1 MTESDIQPSLD
12 KKETLDYSRKVKRT
26 LEVTLIALLLGLAVE
41 ILLNGHPL
49 GINFPIWAALCA
61 AALFITARLE
71 GIRPSRWE
79 SLLVIPILFLSVM
92 AVIRLEPLTVFL
104 CVIGTFMLFALWVR
118 VFRAGRLIDFG
129 WLDFAVAVIAPPL
142 EALFRPWATMTEAWR
157 RAAGDRGGRS
167 RGWAILRGVLL
178 ALPVLAVFTALLAAA
193 DLVFG
198 DFVEEALRWLNI
210 EKLLEYVGRGV
221 VVVLSAIFMLGAL
234 VIALL
239 DPGKRKL
246 HGEDKP
252 LLNPFVGFLESTI
265 VLGAVDLLF
274 ASFVVV
280 QFRYLFGGEFNIT
293 VAAGYT
299 YAEYARNGFGELVW
313 VAFLSMG
320 LIMALGYFGKR
331 GETRERSWFNGLST
345 GLVALLGVI
354 LVSAWQRLLLY
365 EGAYGFTELRT
376 YTHVFIPWL
385 ALHLVVF
392 LFLLFRG
399 NLRRFAPFAALG
411 TLGFVVT
418 LSLLNVDAFIVQQ
431 NVKRFALTEEIDLD
445 YLKYLTD
452 DAVPGLV
459 QFTRTAPEG
468 VREELLASL
477 ACRRAMQGDRLADLD
492 WPSWHPSHARAMTL
506 LDGLEGIDA
515 YTVEFEDWSW
525 MVSGPGVE
533 KDYCDYW
540 FWD

>member
-1 MTESDIQPSLD
+1 MTETDNQLNKEP
-12 KKETLDYSRKVKRT
+12 KETLDFSRKVKRA
-26 LEVTLIALLLGLAVE
+26 LEVTLLALLLGLGVE
-41 ILLNGHPL
+41 ILFYSHPL
-49 GINFPIWAALCA
+49 GINFPIWAALSA

-71 GIRPSRWE
+71 GVQPSRWE
-79 SLLVIPILFLSVM
+79 WLLVIPILFLSVM
-92 AVIRLEPLTVFL
+92 AAMRLEPLTVFL
-104 CVIGTFMLFALWVR
+104 SVVGTWMLFALWVR

-129 WLDFAVAVIAPPL
+129 WLDFAAAVIIPPL

-157 RAAGDRGGRS
+157 RAAGERGGRS

-178 ALPVLAVFTALLAAA
+178 ALPVLAIFTALLAAA
-193 DLVFG
+193 DFVFG
-198 DFVEEALRWLNI
+198 DLVEEALRWLNI
-210 EKLLEYVGRGV
+210 EKLLEWVGRGV
-221 VVVLSAIFMLGAL
+221 VIVLSAIFMLGAL

-239 DPGKRKL
+239 DPGKRAL

-252 LLNPFVGFLESTI
+252 LLKPFVGFLESTI

-274 ASFVVV
+274 AFFVVV
-280 QFRYLFGGEFNIT
+280 QFRYLFGGEANIT
-293 VAAGYT
+293 AAGYT
-299 YAEYARNGFGELVW
+299 YADYARNGFGELVW
-313 VAFLSMG
+313 VAFLGMG

-331 GETRERSWFNGLST
+331 GESRQRSWFNGLST
-345 GLVALLGVI
+345 GLVMMLGVI

-392 LFLLFRG
+392 LVLLFRG

-418 LSLLNVDAFIVQQ
+418 LNLLNVDAFIVSQ
-431 NVKRFALTEEIDLD
+431 NVKRFEQTGEIDLA

-452 DAVPGLV
+452 DAVPGLIE
-459 QFTRTAPEG
+459 FSRAAPEG
-468 VREELLASL
+468 LHEELLASL
-477 ACRRAMQGDRLADLD
+477 ACRRAMQGDRQEDLD
-492 WPSWHPSHARAMTL
+492 WPSWHASHKRAMTL
-506 LDGLEGIDA
+506 LDELAALDS
-515 YTVEFEDWSW
+515 YTVEFEDWNW

-533 KDYCDYW
+533 KEYCDYW
-540 FWD
+540 YWD

>member
-1 MTESDIQPSLD
+1 MTETDIQTNNEP
-12 KKETLDYSRKVKRT
+12 KETPDFSRKVKRA
-26 LEVTLIALLLGLAVE
+26 LEVTSIALLLGIGVE
-41 ILLNGHPL
+41 ILFYSHPL
-49 GINFPIWAALCA
+49 GINFPIWAVLSA

-71 GIRPSRWE
+71 GVQPSRWE
-79 SLLVIPILFLSVM
+79 GLLVIPILFLSGM
-92 AVIRLEPLTVFL
+92 AAMRLEPLTVFL
-104 CVIGTFMLFALWVR
+104 SVVGTWMLFALWVR

-129 WLDFAVAVIAPPL
+129 WLDFAIAVIVPPL

-157 RAAGDRGGRS
+157 RAAGERGGRS

-178 ALPVLAVFTALLAAA
+178 ALPVLAIFTALLAAA
-193 DLVFG
+193 DFVFG
-198 DFVEEALRWLNI
+198 DLVEEALRWLNI

-221 VVVLSAIFMLGAL
+221 VIVLSAIFMLGAL
-234 VIALL
+234 VVALL
-239 DPGKRKL
+239 DPGKRTL
-246 HGEDKP
+246 QGEDKP
-252 LLNPFVGFLESTI
+252 LLKPFVGFLESMI

-274 ASFVVV
+274 ALFVVV
-280 QFRYLFGGEFNIT
+280 QFRYLFGGEANIT
-293 VAAGYT
+293 AAGYT
-299 YAEYARNGFGELVW
+299 YADYARNGFGELVW
-313 VAFLSMG
+313 VAFLGMG

-331 GETRERSWFNGLST
+331 GESRQRSWFNGLST
-345 GLVALLGVI
+345 GLVVMLGVI

-418 LSLLNVDAFIVQQ
+418 LNLLNVHAFIVSQ
-431 NVKRFALTEEIDLD
+431 NVKRFEQTGEIDLV
-445 YLKYLTD
+445 YLQYLTD

-459 QFTRTAPEG
+459 EFSRVAPEDM
-468 VREELLASL
+468 REDLLASL
-477 ACRRAMQGDRLADLD
+477 ACRRAMQGDRQEDLD
-492 WPSWHPSHARAMTL
+492 WPSWHASHKRAMTL
-506 LDGLEGIDA
+506 LDELAALDA
-515 YTVEFEDWSW
+515 YTVEFEDWNW

-533 KDYCDYW
+533 NEYCDYW
-540 FWD
+540 YWD

>member
-1 MTESDIQPSLD
+1 MTETENQLNKEP
-12 KKETLDYSRKVKRT
+12 KETLDFSRKVKRA
-26 LEVTLIALLLGLAVE
+26 LEVTLIALLLGLGVE
-41 ILLNGHPL
+41 ILFYSHPL
-49 GINFPIWAALCA
+49 GINFPIWAALSA

-71 GIRPSRWE
+71 GVQPSRWE
-79 SLLVIPILFLSVM
+79 WLLVIPILFLSVM
-92 AVIRLEPLTVFL
+92 AAMRLEPLTVFL
-104 CVIGTFMLFALWVR
+104 SVVGTWMLFALWVR

-129 WLDFAVAVIAPPL
+129 WLDFAAAVIIPPL

-157 RAAGDRGGRS
+157 RAAGERGGRS

-178 ALPVLAVFTALLAAA
+178 ALPVLAIFTALLAAA
-193 DLVFG
+193 DFVFG
-198 DFVEEALRWLNI
+198 DLVEEALRWLNI
-210 EKLLEYVGRGV
+210 EKLLEWVGRGV
-221 VVVLSAIFMLGAL
+221 VIVLSAIFMLGAL

-239 DPGKRKL
+239 DPGKRAL

-252 LLNPFVGFLESTI
+252 LLKPFVGFLESTI

-274 ASFVVV
+274 AFFVVV
-280 QFRYLFGGEFNIT
+280 QFRYLFGGEANIT
-293 VAAGYT
+293 AAGYT
-299 YAEYARNGFGELVW
+299 YADYARNGFGELVW
-313 VAFLSMG
+313 VAFLGMG

-331 GETRERSWFNGLST
+331 GESRQRSWFNGLST
-345 GLVALLGVI
+345 GLVMMLGVI

-392 LFLLFRG
+392 LVLLFRG

-418 LSLLNVDAFIVQQ
+418 LNLLNVDAFIVSQ
-431 NVKRFALTEEIDLD
+431 NVKRFEQTGEIDLV

-452 DAVPGLV
+452 DAVPGLIE
-459 QFTRTAPEG
+459 FSRAAPEG
-468 VREELLASL
+468 LHEELLASL
-477 ACRRAMQGDRLADLD
+477 ACRRAMQGDRQEDLD
-492 WPSWHPSHARAMTL
+492 WPSWHASHKRAMTL
-506 LDGLEGIDA
+506 LDELAALDA
-515 YTVEFEDWSW
+515 YTVEFEDWNW

-533 KDYCDYW
+533 KEYCDYW
-540 FWD
+540 YWD

>member
-1 MTESDIQPSLD
+1 MTEKDIQHN
-12 KKETLDYSRKVKRT
+12 KELNTAPDFSRKVKRA
-26 LEVTLIALLLGLAVE
+26 LEVTSIALLLGLGVE
-41 ILLNGHPL
+41 ILFYGHPL
-49 GINFPIWAALCA
+49 GINFPIWAALSA

-71 GIRPSRWE
+71 GIRSSRWE
-79 SLLVIPILFLSVM
+79 SLLVIPILFLSTM
-92 AVIRLEPLTVFL
+92 AVVRLEPLTVFL
-104 CVIGTFMLFALWVR
+104 SVVGTWMLFALWVR
-118 VFRAGRLIDFG
+118 VFRSGRLIDFG

-157 RAAGDRGGRS
+157 RAAGERGGRS

-178 ALPVLAVFTALLAAA
+178 ALPVLAIFTALLAAA

-198 DFVEEALRWLNI
+198 DLVEEALRWLNI

-221 VVVLSAIFMLGAL
+221 IVALSAIFMLGAL

-239 DPGKRKL
+239 DPGKRTL
-246 HGEDKP
+246 QGEDKP
-252 LLNPFVGFLESTI
+252 LLKSFVGFLESMI

-274 ASFVVV
+274 GLFVVV
-280 QFRYLFGGEFNIT
+280 QFRYLFGGEANIT
-293 VAAGYT
+293 AAGYT

-345 GLVALLGVI
+345 GLVVMLGVI

-392 LFLLFRG
+392 LVLLFRG
-399 NLRRFAPFAALG
+399 NLRRFAPLAALG

-418 LSLLNVDAFIVQQ
+418 LNLLNIDAFIVRQ
-431 NVKRFALTEEIDLD
+431 NVKRFERTEEIDLD
-445 YLKYLTD
+445 YLQYLTD
-452 DAVPGLV
+452 DAVPGLAEFARV
-459 QFTRTAPEG
+459 APDDM
-468 VREELLASL
+468 REELLASL
-477 ACRRAMQGDRLADLD
+477 ACRRAMQGERLADLD

-506 LDGLEGIDA
+506 LDGLEGLDA
-515 YTVEFEDWSW
+515 YTVEFEDWNW

-540 FWD
+540 YWD

>member
-1 MTESDIQPSLD
+1 MTETDVQPN
-12 KKETLDYSRKVKRT
+12 KEPKAAPDFSRKVKRA
-26 LEVTLIALLLGLAVE
+26 LEVTLIALLLGFGVE
-41 ILLNGHPL
+41 ILFYGHPL
-49 GINFPIWAALCA
+49 GINFPIWAALSV

-79 SLLVIPILFLSVM
+79 NLLVIPILFLSAM

-104 CVIGTFMLFALWVR
+104 SVVGTWMLFALWVR
-118 VFRAGRLIDFG
+118 VFRSGRLIDFG
-129 WLDFAVAVIAPPL
+129 WLDFAVALIAPPL
-142 EALFRPWATMTEAWR
+142 EALFRPWSTMTEAWR
-157 RAAGDRGGRS
+157 RAAGERGGRS
-167 RGWAILRGVLL
+167 RGWAILRGLLL
-178 ALPVLAVFTALLAAA
+178 ALPVLAIFTALLAAA

-198 DFVEEALRWLNI
+198 DLVEEALRWLNI

-221 VVVLSAIFMLGAL
+221 IVALSAIFMLGAL

-239 DPGKRKL
+239 DPGKRTL
-246 HGEDKP
+246 QGEDKP
-252 LLNPFVGFLESTI
+252 LLRPFVGFLESMI

-274 ASFVVV
+274 GLFVVV
-280 QFRYLFGGEFNIT
+280 QFRYLFGGEANIT
-293 VAAGYT
+293 AAGYT

-345 GLVALLGVI
+345 GLVVMLGVI

-365 EGAYGFTELRT
+365 ESAYGFTELRT

-392 LFLLFRG
+392 LVLLFRG

-418 LSLLNVDAFIVQQ
+418 LNLLNVDAFIVRQ
-431 NVKRFALTEEIDLD
+431 NVKRFERTEEIDLV
-445 YLKYLTD
+445 YLQYLTD

-459 QFTRTAPEG
+459 EFARVAPDDM
-468 VREELLASL
+468 REELLASL
-477 ACRRAMQGDRLADLD
+477 ACRRAMQGERLADLA

-506 LDGLEGIDA
+506 LDGLEGLDA
-515 YTVEFEDWSW
+515 YTVEFEDWNW

>member
-1 MTESDIQPSLD
+1 MTEKDIQSNIET
-12 KKETLDYSRKVKRT
+12 KEVPDFSRKVKRA

-41 ILLNGHPL
+41 ILFHGHAL

-71 GIRPSRWE
+71 GIQPSRWE
-79 SLLVIPILFLSVM
+79 LFLFIPILFLSTM
-92 AVIRLEPLTVFL
+92 AAIRQEPLTVFL
-104 CVIGTFMLFALWVR
+104 SVVGTLMLLTLWVR
-118 VFRAGRLIDFG
+118 VFRAGRIIDFG
-129 WLDFAVAVIAPPL
+129 WLDFAVAVIAPLL
-142 EALFRPWATMTEAWR
+142 EALFRPWATMVEAWR
-157 RAAGDRGGRS
+157 RAVGEQGGRS
-167 RGWAILRGVLL
+167 RGLAILRGVLL

-198 DFVEEALRWLNI
+198 DMVEEALRWLNI
-210 EKLLEYVGRGV
+210 EKLLEWVGRGV
-221 VVVLSAIFMLGAL
+221 IVVLSAIFMLGAL

-239 DPGKRKL
+239 DPRKRTL

-274 ASFVVV
+274 TLFVVV
-280 QFRYLFGGEFNIT
+280 QFRYLFGGEANIT
-293 VAAGYT
+293 AAGYT
-299 YAEYARNGFGELVW
+299 YADYARNGFGELVW

-331 GETRERSWFNGLST
+331 EEARQRSWFNGLSI

-418 LSLLNVDAFIVQQ
+418 LSLLNVNAFIVGQ
-431 NVKRFALTEEIDLD
+431 NVKRFELTKAIDLE
-445 YLKYLTD
+445 YLSQLSD

-459 QFTRTAPEG
+459 QFARTTPEG
-468 VREELLASL
+468 VREELLADL
-477 ACRRAMQGDRLADLD
+477 ACRREMQRDRQADLD
-492 WPSWHPSHARAMTL
+492 WPSWHASRARAKVL
-506 LDGLEGIDA
+506 LEGLDA
-515 YTVEFEDWSW
+515 LDLYTVEREDWNW

-533 KDYCDYW
+533 EDYCDYRY
-540 FWD
+540 WD

>member
-1 MTESDIQPSLD
+1 MTQTDIQTNNEP
-12 KKETLDYSRKVKRT
+12 KETPDFSRKVKRA
-26 LEVTLIALLLGLAVE
+26 LEVTSIALALGLGVE
-41 ILLNGHPL
+41 ILFYSHPL
-49 GINFPIWAALCA
+49 GINFPIWAALSA

-71 GIRPSRWE
+71 GVKPSRWE
-79 SLLVIPILFLSVM
+79 WLLVIPILFLSGM
-92 AVIRLEPLTVFL
+92 AAMRLNPLTVFL
-104 CVIGTFMLFALWVR
+104 SVVGTWMLFALWVR
-118 VFRAGRLIDFG
+118 VFRSGRLIDFG
-129 WLDFAVAVIAPPL
+129 WLDFAIAMILPPL

-157 RAAGDRGGRS
+157 RAAGERGGHS

-178 ALPVLAVFTALLAAA
+178 ALPVIAIFTALLAAA
-193 DLVFG
+193 DFVFG
-198 DFVEEALRWLNI
+198 DLVEEALRWLNI

-234 VIALL
+234 VVALL

-246 HGEDKP
+246 QGEDKP
-252 LLNPFVGFLESTI
+252 LLKPFVGFLESTI

-274 ASFVVV
+274 TLFVIV
-280 QFRYLFGGEFNIT
+280 QFRYLFGGEANIT
-293 VAAGYT
+293 AAGYT
-299 YAEYARNGFGELVW
+299 YADYARNGFGELVW
-313 VAFLSMG
+313 VAFLGMG

-331 GETRERSWFNGLST
+331 GESRQRSWFNGLST
-345 GLVALLGVI
+345 GLVVMLGII
-354 LVSAWQRLLLY
+354 LISAWQRLLLY

-392 LFLLFRG
+392 LVLLFRG

-418 LSLLNVDAFIVQQ
+418 LNLLNVDAFIVSQ
-431 NVKRFALTEEIDLD
+431 NVKRFEQTGKIDLD

-459 QFTRTAPEG
+459 EFSRVAPEG
-468 VREELLASL
+468 MREDLLASL
-477 ACRRAMQGDRLADLD
+477 ACRRAMQGDRQEDLD
-492 WPSWHPSHARAMTL
+492 WPSWHASHKRAMAL
-506 LDGLEGIDA
+506 LDELTALDA
-515 YTVEFEDWSW
+515 YTVEQEDWNW

-533 KDYCDYW
+533 NEYCDYW
-540 FWD
+540 YWD

>member
-1 MTESDIQPSLD
+1 MTETDIRPNNEPKAAPD
-12 KKETLDYSRKVKRT
+12 FNRKVKRT
-26 LEVTLIALLLGLAVE
+26 LEVTSIAVLLGLAVE
-41 ILLNGHPL
+41 ILFHGHPL
-49 GINFPIWAALCA
+49 GINFPIWVALSA
-61 AALFITARLE
+61 VALFVTARLE
-71 GIRPSRWE
+71 GVKPSRWE
-79 SLLVIPILFLSVM
+79 WLLVLPILFLSGM
-92 AVIRLEPLTVFL
+92 AAMRLEPLTVFL
-104 CVIGTFMLFALWVR
+104 SVVGTLMLFALWVR

-157 RAAGDRGGRS
+157 RATGERGGRS
-167 RGWAILRGVLL
+167 RGLAILRGVLL
-178 ALPVLAVFTALLAAA
+178 ALPVLAIFTALLAAA

-198 DFVEEALRWLNI
+198 DLVEEALRWLNI

-221 VVVLSAIFMLGAL
+221 IVVLSAIFMLGAL

-239 DPGKRKL
+239 DPGKRTL
-246 HGEDKP
+246 NGEDKP
-252 LLNPFVGFLESTI
+252 LLKPFVGFLESTI

-274 ASFVVV
+274 ALFVIV
-280 QFRYLFGGEFNIT
+280 QFRYLFGGEANIT
-293 VAAGYT
+293 AAGYT

-320 LIMALGYFGKR
+320 LIMTLGYFGKR
-331 GETRERSWFNGLST
+331 GEPRERPWFNGLST

-399 NLRRFAPFAALG
+399 NLRRFAPFATLG

-418 LSLLNVDAFIVQQ
+418 LNLLIVDAFIVRQ
-431 NVKRFALTEEIDLD
+431 NVKRFELTEEIDLD
-445 YLKYLTD
+445 YLQKLTD

-459 QFTRTAPEG
+459 ELARAAPEG
-468 VREELLASL
+468 VRQDLLASL
-477 ACRRAMQGDRLADLD
+477 ACRRAMQGDRQEDLD
-492 WPSWHPSHARAMTL
+492 WPSWHASHERAMTL
-506 LDGLEGIDA
+506 LEGLDGLDA

-533 KDYCDYW
+533 KEYCDYW
-540 FWD
+540 YWD

>member
-1 MTESDIQPSLD
+1 MTETDNQLNKEP
-12 KKETLDYSRKVKRT
+12 KETPDFSRKVKRA
-26 LEVTLIALLLGLAVE
+26 LEVTAIALLLGLGVE
-41 ILLNGHPL
+41 ILFYSHPL
-49 GINFPIWAALCA
+49 GINFPIWAALSA

-71 GIRPSRWE
+71 GVKPSRWE
-79 SLLVIPILFLSVM
+79 WLLVIPILFLSAM
-92 AVIRLEPLTVFL
+92 AAMRLNPLTVFL
-104 CVIGTFMLFALWVR
+104 SVIGTWMLFALWVR

-129 WLDFAVAVIAPPL
+129 WLDFAIAVIVPPL

-157 RAAGDRGGRS
+157 RAAGEHGGRS

-178 ALPVLAVFTALLAAA
+178 ALPVLAIFTALLAAA
-193 DLVFG
+193 DFVFG
-198 DFVEEALRWLNI
+198 DLVEEALRWLNI

-221 VVVLSAIFMLGAL
+221 VIVLSATFMLGAL
-234 VIALL
+234 VVALL
-239 DPGKRKL
+239 DPGKRTL
-246 HGEDKP
+246 QGEDKP
-252 LLNPFVGFLESTI
+252 LLKPFVGFLESMI

-274 ASFVVV
+274 ALFVVV
-280 QFRYLFGGEFNIT
+280 QFRYLFGGEANIT
-293 VAAGYT
+293 AAGYT
-299 YAEYARNGFGELVW
+299 YADYARNGFGELVW
-313 VAFLSMG
+313 VAFLGMG

-331 GETRERSWFNGLST
+331 GESRQRSWFNGLST
-345 GLVALLGVI
+345 GLVVMLGVI

-418 LSLLNVDAFIVQQ
+418 LNLLNVDAFIVSQ
-431 NVKRFALTEEIDLD
+431 NVKRFEQTGKIDLV
-445 YLKYLTD
+445 YLQYLTD

-459 QFTRTAPEG
+459 EFSRVAPEG
-468 VREELLASL
+468 MREDLLASL
-477 ACRRAMQGDRLADLD
+477 ACRRAMQGDRQEDLE
-492 WPSWHPSHARAMTL
+492 WPSWHASHKRAMTL
-506 LDGLEGIDA
+506 LDELTALDA
-515 YTVEFEDWSW
+515 YTVEFEDWNW

-533 KDYCDYW
+533 EEYCDYW
-540 FWD
+540 YWD

>member
-1 MTESDIQPSLD
+1 MTETDNQLNIESKGTPDF
-12 KKETLDYSRKVKRT
+12 SRKVKRA
-26 LEVTLIALLLGLAVE
+26 LEVTSIAFLLGLGVE
-41 ILLNGHPL
+41 ILFYSHPL
-49 GINFPIWAALCA
+49 GINFPIWAALSA

-71 GIRPSRWE
+71 GVQPSRWE
-79 SLLVIPILFLSVM
+79 WLLVIPILFLSAM
-92 AVIRLEPLTVFL
+92 AAMRLEPLTVFL
-104 CVIGTFMLFALWVR
+104 SVVGTWMLFALWVR
-118 VFRAGRLIDFG
+118 VFRTGRFINFG
-129 WLDFAVAVIAPPL
+129 WLDFAIAVIVPPL

-157 RAAGDRGGRS
+157 RAAGERGGGS

-178 ALPVLAVFTALLAAA
+178 ALPVLAIFTALLAAA

-198 DFVEEALRWLNI
+198 DLVEEALRWLNI
-210 EKLLEYVGRGV
+210 EKLLEWVGRGV
-221 VVVLSAIFMLGAL
+221 VIVLSAIFMLGAL
-234 VIALL
+234 VAALL

-246 HGEDKP
+246 QGEDKP
-252 LLNPFVGFLESTI
+252 LLKPFVGFLESMI

-274 ASFVVV
+274 AIFVVV
-280 QFRYLFGGEFNIT
+280 QFRYLFGGDANIT
-293 VAAGYT
+293 AAGYT
-299 YAEYARNGFGELVW
+299 YADYARNGFGELVW
-313 VAFLSMG
+313 VAFLGMG

-331 GETRERSWFNGLST
+331 GESRQRSWFNGLST
-345 GLVALLGVI
+345 GLVVMLGVI

-392 LFLLFRG
+392 LILLFRG

-418 LSLLNVDAFIVQQ
+418 LNLLNVDAFIVRQ
-431 NVKRFALTEEIDLD
+431 NVKRFEQTGEIDLV

-459 QFTRTAPEG
+459 EFSRVAPEDM
-468 VREELLASL
+468 REELLASL
-477 ACRRAMQGDRLADLD
+477 ACRRAMQGDRQEDLD
-492 WPSWHPSHARAMTL
+492 WPSWHASHKRAMTL
-506 LDGLEGIDA
+506 LDELAALDA
-515 YTVEFEDWSW
+515 YTVEFEDWNW

-533 KDYCDYW
+533 KEYCDYW
-540 FWD
+540 YWD

>member
-1 MTESDIQPSLD
+1 
-12 KKETLDYSRKVKRT
+12 
-26 LEVTLIALLLGLAVE
+26 
-41 ILLNGHPL
+41 
-49 GINFPIWAALCA
+49 
-61 AALFITARLE
+61 
-71 GIRPSRWE
+71 
-79 SLLVIPILFLSVM
+79 
-92 AVIRLEPLTVFL
+92 
-104 CVIGTFMLFALWVR
+104 
-118 VFRAGRLIDFG
+118 
-129 WLDFAVAVIAPPL
+129 
-142 EALFRPWATMTEAWR
+142 
-157 RAAGDRGGRS
+157 
-167 RGWAILRGVLL
+167 
-178 ALPVLAVFTALLAAA
+178 
-193 DLVFG
+193 
-198 DFVEEALRWLNI
+198 
-210 EKLLEYVGRGV
+210 
-221 VVVLSAIFMLGAL
+221 
-234 VIALL
+234 
-239 DPGKRKL
+239 
-246 HGEDKP
+246 
-252 LLNPFVGFLESTI
+252 

-293 VAAGYT
+293 VAGYT

-331 GETRERSWFNGLST
+331 GESRQRGWFNGLSA

>member
-1 MTESDIQPSLD
+1 MTETDIQPNNN
-12 KKETLDYSRKVKRT
+12 KKETPDFSRRLKRT
-26 LEVTLIALLLGLAVE
+26 LEATLIALLLGLAVE
-41 ILLNGHPL
+41 ILFYGHPL

-61 AALFITARLE
+61 AALFIGARLE

-79 SLLVIPILFLSVM
+79 LFLVIPIIYLSVM
-92 AVIRLEPLTVFL
+92 AAIRLEPLTVFL
-104 CVIGTFMLFALWVR
+104 SVVGTLMLFALWVR
-118 VFRAGRLIDFG
+118 VFRAGRLFDFG
-129 WLDFAVAVIAPPL
+129 WMDFAVALIAPPL
-142 EALFRPWATMTEAWR
+142 EALFRPWATMAEAWR
-157 RAAGDRGGRS
+157 RAVGEKGGRS
-167 RGWAILRGVLL
+167 RGLAILRGVLL
-178 ALPVLAVFTALLAAA
+178 ALPVLAVFTALLAGA

-198 DFVEEALRWLNI
+198 DMVEEALRWLNI
-210 EKLLEYVGRGV
+210 EKLLEWVGRGV
-221 VVVLSAIFMLGAL
+221 VVILSAIFMLGAL

-239 DPGKRKL
+239 EPGRRAL

-252 LLNPFVGFLESTI
+252 LLTPFVGFLESTI

-274 ASFVVV
+274 ACFVVV
-280 QFRYLFGGEFNIT
+280 QFRYLFGGKFNIT
-293 VAAGYT
+293 VAGYT

-331 GETRERSWFNGLST
+331 KSASERAWFNGLSA

-399 NLRRFAPFAALG
+399 NLRHFAPFAALG
-411 TLGFVVT
+411 SLGFVVT
-418 LSLLNVDAFIVQQ
+418 LSLLNVDAFIVSQ
-431 NVKRFALTEEIDLD
+431 NVKRFERTEEIDLD
-445 YLKYLTD
+445 YLYYLTD

-459 QFTRTAPEG
+459 EFARTAPEG
-468 VREELLASL
+468 LREDLLASL
-477 ACRRAMQGDRLADLD
+477 ACRRAMQGDRQADLD
-492 WPSWHPSHARAMTL
+492 WPSWHPAHARAMTL
-506 LDGLEGIDA
+506 LDGMDA
-515 YTVEFEDWSW
+515 LDSYTVELEDWNW

-533 KDYCDYW
+533 RDYCDYW

>member
-1 MTESDIQPSLD
+1 MTETDIQPN
-12 KKETLDYSRKVKRT
+12 KEPKEAPDFSRKVKRA
-26 LEVTLIALLLGLAVE
+26 LEVTLIALLLGLGVE
-41 ILLNGHPL
+41 ILFYGHPL
-49 GINFPIWAALCA
+49 GINFPIWAALSA
-61 AALFITARLE
+61 AALFITTRLE

-79 SLLVIPILFLSVM
+79 LLLVIPILFLSGM

-104 CVIGTFMLFALWVR
+104 SVVGTWMLFALWVR
-118 VFRAGRLIDFG
+118 VFRSGRLIDFG

-142 EALFRPWATMTEAWR
+142 EALIRPWSTMVEAWR
-157 RAAGDRGGRS
+157 RAAGERGGRS
-167 RGWAILRGVLL
+167 RWMAILRGVLL
-178 ALPVLAVFTALLAAA
+178 ALPVLAIFTALLAAA

-198 DFVEEALRWLNI
+198 DLVEEALRWLNI
-210 EKLLEYVGRGV
+210 EKLLEWVGRGV
-221 VVVLSAIFMLGAL
+221 IVVLSAIFMLGAL

-239 DPGKRKL
+239 DPGRRTL

-252 LLNPFVGFLESTI
+252 LLKPFVGFLESTI

-274 ASFVVV
+274 ALFVVV
-280 QFRYLFGGEFNIT
+280 QFRYLFGGEANIT
-293 VAAGYT
+293 LAGYT

-345 GLVALLGVI
+345 GLVAMLGVI
-354 LVSAWQRLLLY
+354 LVSAWQRLMLY

-392 LFLLFRG
+392 LVLLFRG

-418 LSLLNVDAFIVQQ
+418 LNLLNVDAFIVRQ
-431 NVKRFALTEEIDLD
+431 NVKRFELTEEIDLD
-445 YLKYLTD
+445 YLYYLTD

-459 QFTRTAPEG
+459 EFARVAPEG

-477 ACRRAMQGDRLADLD
+477 ACRRAMQGERLADLA

-506 LDGLEGIDA
+506 LDGLEALDS

-525 MVSGPGVE
+525 MVSGPGLE

>member
-1 MTESDIQPSLD
+1 MTETDIQPN
-12 KKETLDYSRKVKRT
+12 KEPTAAPDFSRKVKRT
-26 LEVTLIALLLGLAVE
+26 LEVTSIALLLGLGVE
-41 ILLNGHPL
+41 ILFYGHPL
-49 GINFPIWAALCA
+49 GINFPIWAALSA

-79 SLLVIPILFLSVM
+79 LWLVIPILFLSAM
-92 AVIRLEPLTVFL
+92 AVMRLEPLTVFL
-104 CVIGTFMLFALWVR
+104 SVVGTWMLFALWVR
-118 VFRAGRLIDFG
+118 VFRTGRLIDFG

-142 EALFRPWATMTEAWR
+142 EALLRPWSTMGEAWR
-157 RAAGDRGGRS
+157 RAAGERGGRS

-178 ALPVLAVFTALLAAA
+178 ALPVLAIFTALLAAA

-198 DFVEEALRWLNI
+198 DLVEEALRWLNI

-239 DPGKRKL
+239 DPGKRTL

-252 LLNPFVGFLESTI
+252 LLKPFVGFLESMI

-274 ASFVVV
+274 GLFVVV
-280 QFRYLFGGEFNIT
+280 QFRYLFGGEANIT
-293 VAAGYT
+293 AAGYT

-345 GLVALLGVI
+345 GLVLMLGVI

-392 LFLLFRG
+392 LVLLFRG

-418 LSLLNVDAFIVQQ
+418 LNLLNVDAFIVRQ
-431 NVKRFALTEEIDLD
+431 NVKRFEQTEEIDLV

-459 QFTRTAPEG
+459 EFARVAPDDM
-468 VREELLASL
+468 REELLASL
-477 ACRRAMQGDRLADLD
+477 ACRRAMQGERLADLD

-506 LDGLEGIDA
+506 LDGLEGLDA
-515 YTVEFEDWSW
+515 YTVEFEDWNW

-540 FWD
+540 YWD